1 MARST
6 PLRVLVGTSLFAS
19 LALAQTAAQIS
30 QEQLTLATL
39 IPTTCN
45 TQCQAWLST
54 LGTCPA
60 AASAT
65 YATCVCD
72 ATFVSNFQ
80 TCAAC
85 LQTSLTAENDATNAA
100 TATNAPTDLTNYCAT
115 AGNAVS
121 LASTSTTS
129 TAALTSTRTTAAAV
143 AGTTTQR
150 TYSVSIPPITSV
162 SLTFSTVTSSSSLPD
177 GTSASSQTG
186 ARVVTLQL
194 TNANVPFPT
203 QSKGTSAFA
212 NSAPLKADFAV
223 GKVVGALAVVAGGMM
238 LV

>member
-1 MARST
+1 MARFT

-60 AASAT
+60 AAAAT

-121 LASTSTTS
+121 LSSTSTTS
-129 TAALTSTRTTAAAV
+129 TAARTTAAAAA

-162 SLTFSTVTSSSSLPD
+162 SLTFSTVTSSSSLPS
-177 GTSASSQTG
+177 GASASSQTG
-186 ARVVTLQL
+186 EKVVTLQL

-212 NSAPLKADFAV
+212 NSAQKKAGFAV

>member
-1 MARST
+1 MARFT
-6 PLRVLVGTSLFAS
+6 PLRALVGTSLFAS

-30 QEQLTLATL
+30 QEQLTLATV
-39 IPTTCN
+39 IPTNCN
-45 TQCQAWLST
+45 AQCQTWLAT

-65 YATCVCD
+65 YAACVCD

-85 LQTSLTAENDATNAA
+85 LQTSLTATNDAVNAA

-121 LASTSTTS
+121 LSSTLTSTT
-129 TAALTSTRTTAAAV
+129 TTAAV
-143 AGTTTQR
+143 AATGTTTQR

-162 SLTFSTVTSSSSLPD
+162 SLTFSTVTSSSALSL
-177 GTSASSQTG
+177 SSGETESSMSEP
-186 ARVVTLQL
+186 RVVTLQL

-212 NSAPLKADFAV
+212 NSAPQKAGFAV